1 MSYRKLMWFL
11 AAVPLATI
19 IGLIG
24 TALYG
29 CGDKG
34 GYSGIL
40 ALSRMGM

>member
-11 AAVPLATI
+11 AAVLLATI

-29 CGDKG
+29 VWG
-34 GYSGIL
+34 
-40 ALSRMGM
+40 